1 MRDDMGV
8 RGIMVYCA
16 NYRCGHRRRM
26 QRDVADLNIR
36 AITVELIPRVKHHQE
51 RVETVRA
58 ELSWI
63 TGAWMAATE
72 VLAPEKLPKVEH
84 NDDWDVPF

>member
-26 QRDVADLNIR
+26 QGDVADLNIR
-36 AITVELIPRVKHHQE
+36 AINVELIPRVKHH
-51 RVETVRA
+51 
-58 ELSWI
+58 
-63 TGAWMAATE
+63 
-72 VLAPEKLPKVEH
+72 
-84 NDDWDVPF
+84 